1 MHGLE
6 LYLGDRIHRLDD
18 GLDLGRCQM
27 IPKVLAKLTG
37 WIEVLLPE
45 GRVYFREKS
54 KSRVLDL
61 IS

>member
-1 MHGLE
+1 
-6 LYLGDRIHRLDD
+6 
-18 GLDLGRCQM
+18 M